1 MLEQIFNSPSMHY
14 LGRGLEAAS
23 LRQSVI
29 ANNIANV
36 NTPEFKKSE
45 VLFEDMGG
53 KEKPV
58 TAKKPA
64 KAKEGGK
71 NSKHKGKIIS

>member
-36 NTPEFKKSE
+36 TLLNLRRARSSLRICLLRSLW
-45 VLFEDMGG
+45 V
-53 KEKPV
+53 
-58 TAKKPA
+58 PA
-64 KAKEGGK
+64 RKRRG
-71 NSKHKGKIIS
+71 S